1 MNNQLVGVPIRFD
14 SSDVS
19 SLINQPTD
27 EATRLEGNIL
37 PPDDDEVI
45 EDEGAEID
53 DDEDNED
60 DTLYGDEDAPL
71 EDDYG
76 SGDVRDDDY
85 VEDEEELDH
94 IVEAGDEAEDNL
106 RDAADE
112 HVHVEDEDE
121 DDYEDEELDDD
132 LDVEL

>member
-1 MNNQLVGVPIRFD
+1 MNNQLANVPIRLG
-14 SSDVS
+14 SSNVS
-19 SLINQPTD
+19 PTISKWTD
-27 EATRLEGNIL
+27 EIVQFEANIL
-37 PPDDDEVI
+37 LPDDDEVI

-53 DDEDNED
+53 DDEDSED
-60 DTLYGDEDAPL
+60 DTLYGDEDMPL

-94 IVEAGDEAEDNL
+94 IVEPGDEAEDNL

-121 DDYEDEELDDD
+121 DDYEDDELDDD
-132 LDVEL
+132 LDVEV